1 MAVARGCMP
10 ELLPP
15 WVGVVMAATR
25 GCMPEL
31 LSPLVG
37 VVMAATRCRR
47 LKLPRLLVGVARVTV
62 EERVLRM
69 GFQRG
74 WLCRSITGQ
83 CWNLA
88 MRCRQERG
96 KVGEE

>member
-1 MAVARGCMP
+1 
-10 ELLPP
+10 
-15 WVGVVMAATR
+15 MAATR

-31 LSPLVG
+31 LSPLAG
-37 VVMAATRCRR
+37 VVVAATGHCY

-62 EERVLRM
+62 EEQVLRM

-83 CWNLA
+83 CWNRA
-88 MRCRQERG
+88 MRYRQERG